1 MTRKIVQISTNHQSG
16 HQEGLSVFA
25 LCDDGTLW
33 WTSEY
38 VHDDSVG
45 LPAQKPDDWYLV
57 ANVPQDPIGNDDYIW
72 FSKAGY

>member
-1 MTRKIVQISTNHQSG
+1 MRKIVQISTSHQSG
-16 HQEGLSVFA
+16 HQECLSVFA

-38 VHDDSVG
+38 QHGDSVG

-57 ANVPQDPIGNDDYIW
+57 ANVPQDFIEADKV
-72 FSKAGY
+72 FSDNGY

>member
-1 MTRKIVQISTNHQSG
+1 MRKIVQISTSHQSG
-16 HQEGLSVFA
+16 HQECLSVFA

-38 VHDDSVG
+38 QHGDSVG

-57 ANVPQDPIGNDDYIW
+57 ANVPQDFIEADKV
-72 FSKAGY
+72 FSHNGY

>member
-16 HQEGLSVFA
+16 HQECLSVFA

-38 VHDDSVG
+38 VHGDSVG

-57 ANVPQDPIGNDDYIW
+57 ANVPQDPIEELDDRIG
-72 FSKAGY
+72 SKQGY

>member
-1 MTRKIVQISTNHQSG
+1 MRKIVQISTSHQSG
-16 HQEGLSVFA
+16 HQECLSVFA

-38 VHDDSVG
+38 QHGDSVG

-57 ANVPQDPIGNDDYIW
+57 ANVPQDFIEDDDEL
-72 FSKAGY
+72 FTQNGY

>member
-1 MTRKIVQISTNHQSG
+1 MRKIVQISTNHQSG
-16 HQEGLSVFA
+16 RQECLSVFA

-38 VHDDSVG
+38 QHGDSVG

-57 ANVPQDPIGNDDYIW
+57 ANVPQDSIEVDDLI
-72 FSKAGY
+72 SQQGY

>member
-1 MTRKIVQISTNHQSG
+1 MRKIVQISTSHQSG
-16 HQEGLSVFA
+16 HQECLSVFA

-38 VHDDSVG
+38 QHGDSVG

-57 ANVPQDPIGNDDYIW
+57 ANVPQDSIEVDDLI
-72 FSKAGY
+72 SQQGY

>member
-1 MTRKIVQISTNHQSG
+1 MRKIVQISTSHQSG
-16 HQEGLSVFA
+16 HQECLSVFA

-38 VHDDSVG
+38 QHGDSVG

-57 ANVPQDPIGNDDYIW
+57 ANVPQDSIEVDDLV
-72 FSKAGY
+72 SQQGY